1 MFGQRPTEVITSS
14 RAEVTNAFMRGVY
27 LWMCI
32 GLAITAAFAYGVL
45 GFSPL
50 FNMMFVETARGFAVN
65 KPVFYGLLIAEVGL
79 VLVLSAAIHKIS
91 GFTATGLFLLYSA
104 LNGMTLSL
112 IILVYTPGSVASAFL
127 TTAGMFGAMSIYGL
141 VTKRDLTGMG
151 SFMMMGLFGIIIA
164 MIVNMFVGSS
174 ALDLGISVI
183 GVFIFLGLTAF
194 DTQALR
200 NMGES
205 APMDDTLAIRRGTI
219 IGALKLYLD
228 FINIFIMLLR
238 IFGDRR

>member
-1 MFGQRPTEVITSS
+1 MFERPTEVITSS
-14 RAEVTNAFMRGVY
+14 RSEVTNAFMRGVY

-32 GLAITAAFAYGVL
+32 GLAVTAAFAYGTLAVPAL
-45 GFSPL
+45 
-50 FNMMFVETARGFAVN
+50 RGFVFSSQYT
-65 KPVFYGLLIAEVGL
+65 FYGLLIGEVLL
-79 VLVLSAAIHKIS
+79 VVALSAAIHKLS
-91 GFTATGLFLLYSA
+91 SFAATGMFILYSV
-104 LNGMTLSL
+104 LNGMTLSVL
-112 IILVYTPGSVASAFL
+112 LLVYTQQSVFTAFL
-127 TTAGMFGAMSIYGL
+127 TTAGMFGAMSVYGL

-164 MIVNMFVGSS
+164 MIINMFVGSS
-174 ALDLGISVI
+174 VLDLGISI
-183 GVFIFLGLTAF
+183 LGVFIFLGLTAF

-205 APMDDTLAIRRGTI
+205 APMDDALAIRRGTI

>member
-1 MFGQRPTEVITSS
+1 MFERPTDVITSS
-14 RAEVTNAFMRGVY
+14 RAEITNAFMRGVY

-32 GLAITAAFAYGVL
+32 GLAVTAVLAFATL
-45 GFSPL
+45 SFAPL
-50 FNMMFVETARGFAVN
+50 ANFVFASQYT
-65 KPVFYGLLIAEVGL
+65 FYGLLIAEVLL
-79 VLVLSAAIHKIS
+79 VIALSAAIHKLS
-91 GFTATGLFLLYSA
+91 AFAATGMFILYSA
-104 LNGMTLSL
+104 LNGMTLSAIL
-112 IILVYTPGSVASAFL
+112 LVYTQQSVFSAFL

-164 MIVNMFVGSS
+164 MVVNMFVGSS
-174 ALDLGISVI
+174 MLDLGISI
-183 GVFIFLGLTAF
+183 LGVFIFLGLTAY
-194 DTQALR
+194 DTQSLR

-205 APMDDTLAIRRGTI
+205 APMDDALAIRRGTI

>member
-1 MFGQRPTEVITSS
+1 MFERPTDVVTSS
-14 RAEVTNAFMRGVY
+14 RTEITNAFMRGVY

-32 GLAITAAFAYGVL
+32 GLGVTAVFAFGTVSFAPLRNFV
-45 GFSPL
+45 FSSQ
-50 FNMMFVETARGFAVN
+50 F
-65 KPVFYGLLIAEVGL
+65 VFYGLLIAEVLL
-79 VLVLSAAIHKIS
+79 VVALSAAMHKLS
-91 GFTATGLFLLYSA
+91 AAAATGMFILYSV
-104 LNGMTLSL
+104 LNGMTLSAIL
-112 IILVYTPGSVASAFL
+112 LVYTQQSVFSAFL

-164 MIVNMFVGSS
+164 MVVNMFVGSS
-174 ALDLGISVI
+174 ALDMGISVL
-183 GVFIFLGLTAF
+183 GVFIFLGLTAY
-194 DTQALR
+194 DTQSLR

-205 APMDDTLAIRRGTI
+205 APMDDALAIRRGTI

>member
-1 MFGQRPTEVITSS
+1 MFERPTEVITSS
-14 RAEVTNAFMRGVY
+14 RSEVTNAFMRGVY

-32 GLAITAAFAYGVL
+32 GLAVTAAFAYGTLAVPAL
-45 GFSPL
+45 
-50 FNMMFVETARGFAVN
+50 RGFVFSSQYT
-65 KPVFYGLLIAEVGL
+65 FYGLLIGEVLL
-79 VLVLSAAIHKIS
+79 VVALSAAIHKLS
-91 GFTATGLFLLYSA
+91 SFAATGMFILYSV
-104 LNGMTLSL
+104 LNGMTLSVL
-112 IILVYTPGSVASAFL
+112 LLVYTQQSVFTAFL
-127 TTAGMFGAMSIYGL
+127 TTAGMFGAMSVYGL

-151 SFMMMGLFGIIIA
+151 SFMRMGLFGIIIA
-164 MIVNMFVGSS
+164 MIINMFVGSS
-174 ALDLGISVI
+174 VLDLGISI
-183 GVFIFLGLTAF
+183 LGVFIFLGLTAF

-205 APMDDTLAIRRGTI
+205 APMDDALAIRRGTI

>member
-1 MFGQRPTEVITSS
+1 MFEQRPTDVITSS

-32 GLAITAAFAYGVL
+32 GLAVTAFFAYGTLAFAPLRNLV
-45 GFSPL
+45 FSSQY
-50 FNMMFVETARGFAVN
+50 T
-65 KPVFYGLLIAEVGL
+65 FYGLLIGEILL
-79 VLVLSAAIHKIS
+79 VVALSAAIHKMS
-91 GFTATGLFLLYSA
+91 SFAATAMFILYST
-104 LNGMTLSL
+104 LNGMTLSVL
-112 IILVYTPGSVASAFL
+112 LLVYTQQSVFTAFL
-127 TTAGMFGAMSIYGL
+127 TTAGMFGAMSVYGL

-151 SFMMMGLFGIIIA
+151 SFMMMGLFGVIIA
-164 MIVNMFVGSS
+164 MVVNMFIGSDS
-174 ALDLGISVI
+174 LDLGISI
-183 GVFIFLGLTAF
+183 LGVLIFLGLTAF

-200 NMGES
+200 NMGET
-205 APMDDTLAIRRGTI
+205 APMDDALAIRRGTI

>member
-1 MFGQRPTEVITSS
+1 MFERPTDVISSSS

-27 LWMCI
+27 LWMAI
-32 GLAITAAFAYGVL
+32 GLAVTAAFAYGTLAVPAL
-45 GFSPL
+45 RNFVFSSKY
-50 FNMMFVETARGFAVN
+50 T
-65 KPVFYGLLIAEVGL
+65 FYGLLIGEVLL
-79 VLVLSAAIHKIS
+79 VVALSAAIHKLS
-91 GFTATGLFLLYSA
+91 SFAATGMFILYSV
-104 LNGMTLSL
+104 LNGMTLSVL
-112 IILVYTPGSVASAFL
+112 LLVYTSQSVFTAFL
-127 TTAGMFGAMSIYGL
+127 TTAGMFGAMSVYGL

-164 MIVNMFVGSS
+164 MVVNMFLGSS
-174 ALDLGISVI
+174 TLDLGISVI

-205 APMDDTLAIRRGTI
+205 APMDDALAIRRGTI